1 MCSDA
6 DNGLVPLTKDI
17 TCNKIQPEGC
27 DVLEHNAGRKVCN
40 LPKHNIQGTLEH
52 NTVKI
57 YYNVK

>member
-17 TCNKIQPEGC
+17 TCNKIQAEGC

-40 LPKHNIQGTLEH
+40 LPKHNIQGTPDTQH
-52 NTVKI
+52 SANCAI
-57 YYNVK
+57 M